1 MAFLTEEQLKSIGF
15 KHLGKNVSLSD
26 KTSIYN
32 PHLISIGDNTR
43 IDDFCILS
51 STGEGIE
58 IGNHV
63 HIACY
68 VSIIGKAFIQ
78 IQDFCGISAR
88 TSIYSSNDDYSGNF
102 LTGPTIPETFKNV
115 YHAPVIIGKHV
126 IIGAGSIVLPGITIG
141 VGSAIGSLSLV
152 NKDCEEFYIYV
163 GVPAKKF
170 KQRSNQIIESEKRFL
185 NNSNQ

>member
-1 MAFLTEEQLKSIGF
+1 MAFLTDIQLKNIGF
-15 KHLGKNVSLSD
+15 KYLGKNVKLSD

-51 STGEGIE
+51 STGDGIE
-58 IGNHV
+58 IGKHV

-88 TSIYSSNDDYSGNF
+88 SSLYSSNDDYSGNF
-102 LTGPTIPETFKNV
+102 LTGPTIPDAFKNV
-115 YHAPVIIGKHV
+115 YHAPLIIEKHV
-126 IIGAGSIVLPGITIG
+126 VVGAGSVVLPGVKLGI
-141 VGSAIGSLSLV
+141 GSAIGSLSLV

-170 KQRSNQIIESEKRFL
+170 KQRSREIIEIETKFL
-185 NNSNQ
+185 SNKS